1 MLTKPI
7 DIGSL
12 LEAGRSSR
20 YLKFL
25 VALTAL
31 AVVFDGA
38 DIQLLAVAMRLIV
51 YDVSAVTVQT
61 DPARALAVT
70 KPAGVDDQ
78 PWEYRRAAAR
88 ERRGGQL
95 ITENVTLSGSQSVG
109 ARKNGG
115 RNIIPITG
123 GTLSGRITG
132 KVLPG
137 GADYQKM
144 GNPFTLDARYLW
156 QTDEGDVIIVRN
168 AGPISKLVPTFEVH
182 VDSKYA
188 WLDGSSCRAQS
199 RASLNS

>member
-61 DPARALAVT
+61 
-70 KPAGVDDQ
+70 
-78 PWEYRRAAAR
+78 